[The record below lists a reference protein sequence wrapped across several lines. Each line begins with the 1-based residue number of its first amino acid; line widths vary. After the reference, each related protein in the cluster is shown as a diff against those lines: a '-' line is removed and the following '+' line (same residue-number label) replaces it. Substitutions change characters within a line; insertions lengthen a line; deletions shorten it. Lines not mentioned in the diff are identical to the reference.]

1 MFAAGCIVIATVL
14 APVAAFA
21 ADGDSDRANP
31 KLFVKNSAITTKIK
45 PKLASEHLGSLKHI
59 QVDTDQN
66 GVVWMTGTANS
77 QDEIMALAIA
87 RNNEGVK
94 TVKADIKV
102 QKDR

>member
-1 MFAAGCIVIATVL
+1 
-14 APVAAFA
+14 
-21 ADGDSDRANP
+21 
-31 KLFVKNSAITTKIK
+31 
-45 PKLASEHLGSLKHI
+45 
-59 QVDTDQN
+59 
-66 GVVWMTGTANS
+66 MTGTANS

>member
-59 QVDTDQN
+59 EVDTDQN